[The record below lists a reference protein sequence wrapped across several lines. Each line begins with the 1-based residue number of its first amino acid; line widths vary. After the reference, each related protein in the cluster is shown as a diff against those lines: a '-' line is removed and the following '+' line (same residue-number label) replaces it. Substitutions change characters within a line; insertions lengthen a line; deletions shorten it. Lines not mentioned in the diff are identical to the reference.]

1 MSTNTFYK
9 KVGRKYIPVSEYDS
23 ELREAFQK
31 GSHLVIVEP
40 GHTLTRYNIDPNY
53 AALIAASVVA
63 KEKMISAIMDASG
76 LKVKQKTLTP
86 EQSQAYIHF
95 KKTMGDEFY
104 SLYTD
109 SAGNIVEAGLE
120 VLYEEANKLL
130 QHPTVKNAYEQFLM
144 VAKLTKDE

>member
-31 GSHLVIVEP
+31 GSHLVTVEP

-53 AALIAASVVA
+53 AALIAASIVA
-63 KEKMISAIMDASG
+63 KEKMISALMDASG
-76 LKVKQKTLTP
+76 LKVKQKILTP
-86 EQSQAYIHF
+86 EQAQAYRAF
-95 KKTMGDEFY
+95 QKAMGDDFY